1 MAKTVFFVRHA
12 KSSWSDPTLADVKRP
27 LNKRGLRD
35 APFMAAL
42 ISKQVQGPFR
52 LISSPAVRARK
63 TAGYFAAACGLSE
76 QAIQIEQR
84 LYLAAPATILTVVQE
99 LPGEEQILFVFGHNP
114 GFTELVRLFSTDDIE
129 NVPTCGIL
137 EVHSAAQRWQDF
149 STANAR
155 LVRFLYPK
163 QYFGK

>member
-12 KSSWSDPTLADVKRP
+12 KSSWSDPTLADIKRP

-42 ISKQVQGPFR
+42 ISQQVHGSFR
-52 LISSPAVRARK
+52 LISSPAVRARN
-63 TAGYFAAACGLSE
+63 TAGYFAAACGLPE
-76 QAIQIEQR
+76 EAVQIEQR
-84 LYLAAPATILTVVQE
+84 LYLATPATILAVVQE
-99 LPGEEQILFVFGHNP
+99 VVGEEQILFVFGHNP
-114 GFTELVRLFSTDDIE
+114 GFTELARLFSTNYIE

-137 EVHSAAQRWQDF
+137 EVHSDAQHWQDF

-155 LVRFLYPK
+155 LVRLLYPK